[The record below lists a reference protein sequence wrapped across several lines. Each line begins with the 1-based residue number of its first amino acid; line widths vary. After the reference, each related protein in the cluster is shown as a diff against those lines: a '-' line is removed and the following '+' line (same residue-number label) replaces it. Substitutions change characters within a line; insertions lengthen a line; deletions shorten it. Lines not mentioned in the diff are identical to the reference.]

1 MEGFDSEDIAVQ
13 ERISHAT
20 LSLPDRHASH
30 GEKGLLSLYGSCRAQ
45 NFFFPN
51 NAWCLLNVVRK
62 EENKMVLIWE
72 GYKLEKVS
80 ETRQKIAE
88 HVEVSGSSQANSL
101 SINLIH
107 TSAA

>member
-1 MEGFDSEDIAVQ
+1 MPHFLCQIGMRVME
-13 ERISHAT
+13 R
-20 LSLPDRHASH
+20 
-30 GEKGLLSLYGSCRAQ
+30 KGCCLFIDPVGHRT
-45 NFFFPN
+45 FFPKQ
-51 NAWCLLNVVRK
+51 CMVFGKHLLNVVRK

>member
-1 MEGFDSEDIAVQ
+1 M
-13 ERISHAT
+13 
-20 LSLPDRHASH
+20 
-30 GEKGLLSLYGSCRAQ
+30 
-45 NFFFPN
+45 
-51 NAWCLLNVVRK
+51 RK
-62 EENKMVLIWE
+62 EESKMVLIWE

-88 HVEVSGSSQANSL
+88 YVEVSGSSRANSL